1 MTSNTKELPKTSSKM
16 VYVEYEISDE
26 PFKDEYIRKLPRHA
40 QKKARRLMEDLYVLT
55 MADPKNAIPELE
67 KAMITYPN
75 NPKLYNFLSKAYAA
89 IGRTKKAKEL
99 IIENFRRNPD
109 YLFARLNY
117 AELLFNYGKYDK
129 IPDVF
134 DGKLE
139 LKTLYPNRNR
149 FHTSEVAGFA
159 GVIGAYFCMIGETT
173 GAKVY
178 YDLLQNIDPNHI
190 FTKRLK
196 KLLYPSVMTK
206 LYKKLMMKNQ
216 SISKAVQDNEGSRHG
231 KEF

>member
-1 MTSNTKELPKTSSKM
+1 MISNSKASPETSRKL
-16 VYVEYEISDE
+16 VYIEYEISDE
-26 PFKDEYIRKLPRHA
+26 PLEDEYIRKLPRHA
-40 QKKARRLMEDLYVLT
+40 QKKAQRLMKDLYLLT
-55 MADPKNAIPELE
+55 LNDPKNAIPELE
-67 KAMITYPN
+67 RAIIAYPN
-75 NPKLYNFLSKAYAA
+75 HPRLYNFLGNAYGA
-89 IGRTKKAKEL
+89 IGRIDKAREVT
-99 IIENFRRNPD
+99 IENFRINPD

-117 AELLFNYGKYDK
+117 AELLFRHGEYDK
-129 IPDVF
+129 IPDAF

-178 YDLLQNIDPNHI
+178 YELLQKIDPDNM

-206 LYKKLMMKNQ
+206 LYKKLYKNQ
-216 SISKAVQDNEGSRHG
+216 SISKALQDNEGSHHG
-231 KEF
+231 KGF